1 MATSNEHF
9 NAKDIDTQI
18 EQSLAQAQ
26 SNEPNAQLVADLRQ
40 LHQADAQADTQS
52 LNYAWQHIRARSRS
66 QRSLDNEGKVI
77 PMHIPSSRTPDKT
90 QGGPRQQRFASTRRA
105 FTLIAAVLVAAL
117 VVGSLLTVLYRARSA
132 QGGNVTLP
140 HSTVIPKATNQPTQV
155 HPGKVV
161 YTHKEKDSII
171 IGLQWSPDGKHIALA
186 GNDVRIWDA
195 TTGKNEVTYHPTG
208 GGRTPVQNIAWAPDG
223 SQRLAVATNNV
234 QIIDANTGK
243 ALITGPNQST
253 AHIGNL
259 LTSLLTPLTSHSA
272 GTASITGLAW
282 SPDGKYI
289 ASSLNDPISESQ
301 NPQDHPILIWD
312 SKTGAVVKTL
322 IGHTADAYHV
332 VWSPDGKYLA
342 SFSQNWDE
350 TVRVWNAK
358 TGQLVYTVHAV
369 GYGTMNELAWSPD
382 SQYLAVSM
390 SVQIGNNTVG
400 EIKNKYQVQIWQA
413 LTGKPVLTY
422 TLHSPNDIVQYLA
435 WSHDGTRIATVEN
448 ETQTISSGSNKGQ
461 QIVVNNVEIW
471 NPLTGKTL
479 FTYQERSGDMRVV
492 TWSPDDT
499 LIATASMSVSTLPPD
514 KKANNA
520 TINVKVWE
528 APAK

>member
-1 MATSNEHF
+1 MATSKEHF
-9 NAKDIDTQI
+9 NAKNIDKQI
-18 EQSLAQAQ
+18 EQSLAQAP
-26 SNEPNAQLVADLRQ
+26 SNEPNTQLVADLQR
-40 LHQADAQADTQS
+40 LHQTDAQADAQS
-52 LNYAWQHIRARSRS
+52 LNYAWQHIRARNRS
-66 QRSLDNEGKVI
+66 QRSLNNEGKVI
-77 PMHIPSSRTPDKT
+77 PMHIPSSRMPDKT
-90 QGGPRQQRFASTRRA
+90 QGMPLQQRFASTRRA

-117 VVGSLLTVLYRARSA
+117 VVGSLLTVLYRARTA
-132 QGGNVTLP
+132 QEGNP
-140 HSTVIPKATNQPTQV
+140 GSPPATVIPKATNQPTQV
-155 HPGKVV
+155 HPGQVV
-161 YTHKEKDSII
+161 YTHTVEDSGIM
-171 IGLQWSPDGKHIALA
+171 GLQWSPDGKRIVMA
-186 GNDVRIWDA
+186 GDSAHIWDA

-208 GGRTPVQNIAWAPDG
+208 GGRNPIQNVAWAPDG

-243 ALITGPNQST
+243 VLVSGPKQST

-259 LTSLLTPLTSHSA
+259 LTSLLNPLTPYSA

-289 ASSLNDPISESQ
+289 ASSLNDPINESR
-301 NPQDHPILIWD
+301 NPQAHPILIWD
-312 SKTGAVVKTL
+312 SSTGAVVKTL

-332 VWSPDGKYLA
+332 VWSPDGTYLA

-358 TGQLVYTVHAV
+358 TGQLVHTVHAV

-390 SVQIGNNTVG
+390 SVQIGNNTTG

-413 LTGKPVLTY
+413 LTGKPVVTY
-422 TLHSPNDIVQYLA
+422 TLHSPNNTVQYLA
-435 WSHDGTRIATVEN
+435 WSHNGTRIATVEN
-448 ETQTISSGSNKGQ
+448 ETQTISSGPNKGQ
-461 QIVVNNVEIW
+461 QIAVNDVEIW
-471 NPLTGKTL
+471 NPLTRKTL
-479 FTYQERSGDMRVV
+479 FTYQEKSGDMRGV

-499 LIATASMSVSTLPPD
+499 LIATASMSVSSLPPD

-520 TINVKVWE
+520 TINVKVWKT
-528 APAK
+528 PAK